1 MPNEVARIL
10 ARILDG
16 QRPVGTNQN
25 GPPLLTY
32 AGFLEVQQVLD
43 NNQSATL
50 RNPIADPSKFGT
62 ARFGI
67 ATFAQSGLNPY
78 GTATYGAFKYGE

>member
-16 QRPVGTNQN
+16 QRPVAANQN
-25 GPPLLTY
+25 GRPLLTY
-32 AGFLEVQQVLD
+32 VGFLEVQQVLD

-50 RNPIADPSKFGT
+50 RVPATDPSKFGT
-62 ARFGI
+62 AQFGLG
-67 ATFAQSGLNPY
+67 TFGKA
-78 GTATYGAFKYGE
+78 

>member
-16 QRPVGTNQN
+16 QRPVATNQN
-25 GPPLLTY
+25 GRPLLTY

-50 RNPIADPSKFGT
+50 RVPATDPSTFGT

-67 ATFAQSGLNPY
+67 GTFGKA
-78 GTATYGAFKYGE
+78 

>member
-16 QRPVGTNQN
+16 QRPSATNAS
-25 GPPLLTY
+25 GRPLATFS
-32 AGFLEVQQVLD
+32 GVLEVQQILD

-50 RNPIADPSKFGT
+50 RTPATDPSKFGV
-62 ARFGI
+62 ARFALG
-67 ATFAQSGLNPY
+67 TF
-78 GTATYGAFKYGE
+78 GTA